1 MRIGTFISDT
11 GGART
16 DVSELRDVAL
26 WAEAAG
32 FTTAWVPHLP
42 WGLDALVP

>member
-11 GGART
+11 GGAHT
-16 DVSELRDVAL
+16 DVGELHDAAL
-26 WAEAAG
+26 WAESAG

-42 WGLDALVP
+42 WGEVQ